1 MVQSTYSGTGWVW
14 CKAPTLGEPSEYGQ
28 GPTRPGKVEY
38 GTTTYWSPPKPF
50 FCVYLHSAL
59 WAMNYGNSRHVNRAA
74 LYVPSSFWHRH
85 RLANNGIRTHSILL
99 GRQII
104 YHRSLFAFRLES
116 ESNTPIWICNPI
128 HSLICYLVWQI
139 IGFEPILTI
148 SHIVILPLNYIC
160 LIT

>member
-1 MVQSTYSGTGWVW
+1 MVLSTLYRLSMVLS
-14 CKAPTLGEPSEYGQ
+14 TLGEPCEYGH

-38 GTTTYWSPPKPF
+38 GTTTYTAKPPKPSF
-50 FCVYLHSAL
+50 GAVFIVHYGL
-59 WAMNYGNSRHVNRAA
+59 WTMAIHIVNRAA
-74 LYVPSSFWHRH
+74 LYVHSSFWHRH

-116 ESNTPIWICNPI
+116 DSNTPIWICNPI